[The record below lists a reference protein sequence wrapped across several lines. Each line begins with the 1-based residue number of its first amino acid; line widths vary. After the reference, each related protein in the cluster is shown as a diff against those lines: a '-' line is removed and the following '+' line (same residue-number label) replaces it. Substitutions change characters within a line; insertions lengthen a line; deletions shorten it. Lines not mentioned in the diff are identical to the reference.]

1 FCALHTYGRQLNQ
14 HPHIHVSVTRG
25 GLDVKHGVW
34 RSLFFKKKA
43 VETIWRSA
51 VIRLLRGSYDRIMP
65 GMLPG
70 LGHIRDERQWR
81 RYLQAQYGR
90 YWKVHFAK
98 KTRGAWHSV
107 KYLGRY
113 LKRPPVSA
121 SRLRHYCGGA
131 VVHHYLDHRTG
142 KHKRQMLSQE
152 EMIGRYI
159 SHVPARHFK
168 MVRYSGFLANR
179 KRGTLLPRVYEAL
192 QMQAREKPEKP
203 GFAVLMKGFLGTD
216 PYQCILCGDR
226 LRFAGAQAGTHAT
239 KLLSERLRG
248 MEKKRWLRMPELD
261 QCA

>member
-1 FCALHTYGRQLNQ
+1 M
-14 HPHIHVSVTRG
+14 
-25 GLDVKHGVW
+25 
-34 RSLFFKKKA
+34 
-43 VETIWRSA
+43 ETIWRTA

-98 KTRGAWHSV
+98 KTRGAWQSV

-113 LKRPPVSA
+113 LKRPSVSA
-121 SRLRHYCGGA
+121 SRLRHYSGDA
-131 VVHHYLDHRTG
+131 VIHHYLDHRTG
-142 KHKRQMLSQE
+142 KHKRQTLRQE
-152 EMIGRYI
+152 GMIGRYI

-168 MVRYSGFLANR
+168 MVHYSGFLANR

-216 PYQCILCGDR
+216 PYKCILCGDR
-226 LRFAGAQAGTHAT
+226 LRFAGAQAGAHAT
-239 KLLSERLRG
+239 ELLSERLCG
-248 MEKKRWLRMPELD
+248 MGKKRWLRMTELG

>member
-1 FCALHTYGRQLNQ
+1 IEPGIFCALHTYGRQLNQ
-14 HPHIHVSVTRG
+14 HPHIHVSGTRG
-25 GLDVKHGVW
+25 GPEVKHGVW

-43 VETIWRSA
+43 VEAIWRSA
-51 VIRLLRGSYDRIMP
+51 VIRLLRDSYDRIVP
-65 GMLPG
+65 GRLPG

-90 YWKVHFAK
+90 YWK
-98 KTRGAWHSV
+98 
-107 KYLGRY
+107 
-113 LKRPPVSA
+113 RPPVSA
-121 SRLRHYCGGA
+121 SRLRHYSGGA

-142 KHKRQMLSQE
+142 KHKRQTLSQE

-168 MVRYSGFLANR
+168 MVRYPGFLANR
-179 KRGTLLPRVYEAL
+179 KRGTLLPKVYEAL
-192 QMQAREKPEKP
+192 GMTVREKPKRP

-216 PYQCILCGDR
+216 PFECIPCGDR

-239 KLLSERLRG
+239 ELLSERLHG
-248 MEKKRWLRMPELD
+248 MEKKRWLRMPALD